1 MQGCYSCCFFRL
13 VEAKGKQRRLCMLT
27 GRKKPFAGM
36 DGCRFV
42 QGAWT
47 DIDAILGLP
56 KCNVSG
62 NTGDPNQVKLVTAF
76 FREGMNVT
84 DKNCAT
90 IGNLSENPIF
100 YTRKGSFVRPGYREA
115 PVAHLARERTR
126 LPF

>member
-1 MQGCYSCCFFRL
+1 MAACYSCCFFRL

-27 GRKKPFAGM
+27 GAKRPFSEM

-42 QGAWT
+42 PGAWT

-62 NTGDPNQVKLVTAF
+62 NTGDPNTVKLVTAF
-76 FREGMNVT
+76 SRNGMNVAA
-84 DKNCAT
+84 KNGA

-115 PVAHLARERTR
+115 PVAHSARERTK